1 MGQSSNRIPEAQF
14 LAAGRLETGG
24 PLHPGNSGV
33 VQSQSGN
40 AKDHRKPGINANA
53 ECNEIA
59 QRRWQNDPSHFIF
72 DRRIQPQAEMKTL
85 HSLIPL
91 RVGCKAAKLGLV
103 VGDRSLPLPQGLWRL
118 FCGNGAQRGRAAAA
132 RKALPGTEAHFERNV
147 ANREAMRS
155 LGTHCLLLI
164 ACLLA
169 ETSGGNITAVLGGS
183 ATFQVETAKEFTL
196 ISWTR
201 SLGRKGTEILAYLK
215 PKPPCEATIL
225 IPAFSKRMNVSA
237 DCKQLHIHELRRTDS
252 GLYTAQTQLQGQ
264 QEPLRQTFQLGVFK
278 RLSEADLLLRCEGH
292 ENSTWLLSC
301 STQERDEGVEF
312 SWAPTSSSVP
322 APGNPLL
329 IRHGPQDPDL
339 NVTCTA
345 RNPLGPASRTA
356 SLAQLCTAQ
365 AECTTARPVTESAWE
380 NGGGNGETT
389 RAWVV
394 VVTITFGLVLVAL
407 LLAVFWKKRGFL
419 RKRTGFATPSE
430 PKDGMTLYVQVESI
444 PAQREPAKA
453 SQETAQA
460 LCVTVQHPV
469 VNSLQTDDEKMQKE
483 RWRAVKDSD
492 KTVYSEVQLQEKEDQ
507 NIKTV
512 YETLNHPKPG
522 GAL

>member
-1 MGQSSNRIPEAQF
+1 M
-14 LAAGRLETGG
+14 
-24 PLHPGNSGV
+24 
-33 VQSQSGN
+33 
-40 AKDHRKPGINANA
+40 
-53 ECNEIA
+53 
-59 QRRWQNDPSHFIF
+59 
-72 DRRIQPQAEMKTL
+72 
-85 HSLIPL
+85 
-91 RVGCKAAKLGLV
+91 
-103 VGDRSLPLPQGLWRL
+103 
-118 FCGNGAQRGRAAAA
+118 
-132 RKALPGTEAHFERNV
+132 
-147 ANREAMRS
+147 
-155 LGTHCLLLI
+155 
-164 ACLLA
+164 
-169 ETSGGNITAVLGGS
+169 AVLGGS

-215 PKPPCEATIL
+215 PKPPCEATII

-380 NGGGNGETT
+380 NGATADPSLGIGVTV
-389 RAWVV
+389 AALLAAK
-394 VVTITFGLVLVAL
+394 VTIAAG
-407 LLAVFWKKRGFL
+407 VFTKWPCSSKKRDA
-419 RKRTGFATPSE
+419 RQRAPSL
-430 PKDGMTLYVQVESI
+430 P
-444 PAQREPAKA
+444 
-453 SQETAQA
+453 
-460 LCVTVQHPV
+460 
-469 VNSLQTDDEKMQKE
+469 
-483 RWRAVKDSD
+483 
-492 KTVYSEVQLQEKEDQ
+492 
-507 NIKTV
+507 
-512 YETLNHPKPG
+512 
-522 GAL
+522 